1 MKILFLTAI
10 VLILVFIVY
19 SLYTNE
25 SFSNEEPYLKK
36 THILSYFETN
46 PLVCYVSKS
55 EQDEDVKFFE
65 NIIGKEFPYSITTDP
80 DMKFK
85 ADLAI
90 LPETILLNHKDSEGN
105 YPYNFMSHITDMS
118 FCLIQLDGKT
128 DSKTD
133 SKTDDLEP
141 IMSFYDLNNR
151 HIYLKKG
158 GYVQELF
165 ESMLS
170 YIYSNNLPKITYYTD
185 DIQAQKDLSDRKCDA
200 IGTLMS
206 HPNVLFF
213 KMSYDIR
220 INIVP
225 WDLDERLIDVLA
237 YHFKV
242 LKKTKISLKNYRY
255 SDFNTE
261 LTSYGYTKS
270 LFINK
275 NLPDK
280 AVNHIT
286 DTVFQKNGVIR
297 SISIGGSLYIPFH
310 NGTKQWL
317 QSKGLISITNG
328 PEHPSCTLLAGKT
341 SCSGKNADFAK
352 LVYQREFWG
361 SKIPN
366 DQSAYSFIKNSYKK
380 RDDPEYGKVYQ
391 NIIENSYMCIED
403 LKYRTKKDCIK
414 DGHTWDKPCLKNDEC
429 PFYKKNV
436 NYPNNFG
443 QCINGFC
450 EMPLGVVRKGFTQ
463 FDTNFKPICHNCPS
477 KDPHCCHNKKN
488 IISPDYAFKKDHI
501 KRLENIQELELRG
514 IKV

>member
-10 VLILVFIVY
+10 VLILIFIIY

-25 SFSNEEPYLKK
+25 SFTNEQPYLKK
-36 THILSYFETN
+36 THILSYFEIN
-46 PLVCYVSKS
+46 PLVCYVSNS
-55 EQDEDVKFFE
+55 EKDIDVTFFE
-65 NIIGKEFPYSITTDP
+65 NIIGKQFPYSITTDS
-80 DMKFK
+80 DMRFK

-90 LPETILLNHKDSEGN
+90 LPETILLNHKDSKGN
-105 YPYNFMSHITDMS
+105 YPYDFLSHITDMS
-118 FCLIQLDGKT
+118 FSLIQLD
-128 DSKTD
+128 SKE
-133 SKTDDLEP
+133 DDFDP
-141 IMSFYDLNNR
+141 IMSFYNLNNR

-165 ESMLS
+165 EKMIS
-170 YIYSNNLPKITYYTD
+170 YLYSDDKPKITYYTD
-185 DIQAQKDLSDRKCDA
+185 DLQAQKDLLDRKCDA

-206 HPNVLFF
+206 HPNVLIF

-237 YHFKV
+237 YNFKG

-280 AVNHIT
+280 AVNQIT

-317 QSKGLISITNG
+317 QNKGLISIRNN
-328 PEHPSCTLLAGKT
+328 PEHPSCMLLAGKT
-341 SCSGKNADFAK
+341 PCSGKNADFAK
-352 LVYQREFWG
+352 LVYEREFWG
-361 SKIPN
+361 SKTPN
-366 DQSAYSFIKNSYKK
+366 DSSAYVFLKNSYKNK
-380 RDDPEYGKVYQ
+380 DDPEYGKVYQ
-391 NIIENSYMCIED
+391 TVVDNSYMCIED
-403 LKYRTKKDCIK
+403 LKKRTEKDCVK
-414 DGHTWDKPCLKNDEC
+414 MGLTWDKPCLRNEDC
-429 PFYKKNV
+429 PFYKKNM

-450 EMPLGVVRKGFTQ
+450 EMPLGVIRKGFTQ
-463 FDTNFKPICHNCPS
+463 FDPNFKPICHNCPS
-477 KDPHCCHNKKN
+477 EDPHCCHQKKN
-488 IISPDYAFKKDHI
+488 IVSPDYAFKNDRV
-501 KRLENIQELELRG
+501 KRLENIHELQLRG
-514 IKV
+514 ITV